1 MTGTDRLIETLREL
15 AAVDVPDIITEERG
29 RLLDLMIDT
38 HQHFHRCRVA
48 IAGDPDQVLGLTEF
62 CRDLGM
68 IPVHVLTGTTGS
80 RFERAAK
87 DILAS
92 VNPAA
97 NVKAGGDL
105 MLLHQWIKNEPVDLL
120 IANTYGKYIARAE
133 DIPFVRYGWPILDR
147 IGHQYFPT
155 VGYRGGL
162 RLAEQ
167 ILNALLDRLDRD
179 APEEKFE
186 LVL

>member
-1 MTGTDRLIETLREL
+1 
-15 AAVDVPDIITEERG
+15 
-29 RLLDLMIDT
+29 
-38 HQHFHRCRVA
+38 
-48 IAGDPDQVLGLTEF
+48 
-62 CRDLGM
+62 M